1 VLKLPPLCVDRRC
14 GRIVG
19 QACSSNAWEVMLDF
33 MYDGELALGA
43 AVAVPLMELARRL
56 QIPALGKR
64 VMAYAEEVL
73 QQPGGAA
80 PQLLTHAI
88 ELRLEKT
95 QAAAM
100 QQIKKRFGCFTAEA
114 LAALP
119 LAPLLSLL
127 GDDDLGVESE
137 DQVTP

>member
-1 VLKLPPLCVDRRC
+1 MLKLPPLCVDRRC

-80 PQLLTHAI
+80 PVIAVPV
-88 ELRLEKT
+88 EP
-95 QAAAM
+95 APPAPSVGYAM
-100 QQIKKRFGCFTAEA
+100 
-114 LAALP
+114 
-119 LAPLLSLL
+119 
-127 GDDDLGVESE
+127 GVP
-137 DQVTP
+137 VGPP